1 MISVSDISKSFN
13 TAAED
18 EESDSVMI
26 LTLVLRGN
34 QVFAINGDQ
43 NMFVYQIKTKDSEV
57 RKLSLDWS
65 VCLYLDEII
74 DAKFVNKNT
83 HAILCSNSETMKLI
97 EIATGK
103 TEIYPGHSDIIIS
116 LDVFKSFC
124 PGAKFCPKEI
134 IGTNNKA
141 KRKFFIAM
149 VLRFS
154 NIE

>member
-116 LDVFKSFC
+116 LDVFSKETGSGFILS
-124 PGAKFCPKEI
+124 GAKDNEVRLWKYD
-134 IGTNNKA
+134 
-141 KRKFFIAM
+141 
-149 VLRFS
+149 FS
-154 NIE
+154 LKPY